1 MVSVKGVVVEL
12 CKVLVVEFCKVLVE
26 VCLEVLVEVLVV
38 DHMQIEY
45 PYACSSSP

>member
-12 CKVLVVEFCKVLVE
+12 CKVLVVELCKVLVE
-26 VCLEVLVEVLVV
+26 VCLVPLVV
-38 DHMQIEY
+38 DLEY